1 MNRHP
6 LACAALAV
14 LLAALGGCT
23 ADWVREHPLGC
34 RADEQA
40 LARDTLYF
48 GRAIPGG
55 GEVDAAA
62 WDRFETAVLLPAFA
76 QGYSVLDG
84 RGHWRDADGRPLAEA
99 TRIVVVVH
107 ADDAANAAALRDVV
121 ARYRTLF
128 HQQSVLRERTNV
140 CAAF

>member
-1 MNRHP
+1 MKSPP
-6 LACAALAV
+6 LACAALAAAV
-14 LLAALGGCT
+14 FALGGCH

-48 GRAIPGG
+48 GRAIRGG
-55 GEVDAAA
+55 GEVDDSA
-62 WDRFETAVLLPAFA
+62 WKRFEETVLIPAFPR
-76 QGYSVLDG
+76 GYSVLDAT
-84 RGHWRDADGRPLAEA
+84 GHWRGADGLALTEPS
-99 TRIVVVVH
+99 RIVVIVH
-107 ADDAANAAALRDVV
+107 ADDAATAATLRDVV

-128 HQQSVLRERTNV
+128 HQESVLRERSAV